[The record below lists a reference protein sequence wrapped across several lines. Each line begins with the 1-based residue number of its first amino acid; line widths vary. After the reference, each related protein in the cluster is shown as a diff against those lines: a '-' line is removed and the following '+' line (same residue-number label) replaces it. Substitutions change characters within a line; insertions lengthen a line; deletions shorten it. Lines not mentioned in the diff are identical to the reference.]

1 MAIRM
6 HGTAFHGDER
16 LSLTGQGSIF
26 SLEPETEERLL
37 RDYPERFEAV
47 IEETRSEP
55 PGEPPRT
62 KRLRHAEDK

>member
-6 HGTAFHGDER
+6 HGTAFHGDGRHELR
-16 LSLTGQGSIF
+16 GQGNVFELS
-26 SLEPETEERLL
+26 PEEEARLL